1 MQAAAKAI
9 QNYNHELWLKK
20 KMHNLPSCAARQRQM
35 NVACGWITNYTSSL
49 ARQPL
54 WRMSM
59 ACDHNNTTQ
68 ASYGTRTYDER
79 NRADEASKFNIYI
92 RQPKHVHNV
101 LFIFR

>member
-9 QNYNHELWLKK
+9 QNYNHELWLK

-35 NVACGWITNYTSSL
+35 NVACSWITNYTSSV

-54 WRMSM
+54 WRMIM

-79 NRADEASKFNIYI
+79 NRADLI
-92 RQPKHVHNV
+92 
-101 LFIFR
+101 FILRIQNTCTMSCSSFDKW